1 MNDLLVQLRITTIRS
16 RGKFGGAIFSGQTD
30 AGDHYVAVC
39 HHKLI
44 PDSSL
49 VDKGQHW
56 TIRGTPTL
64 RESFGTNGFKIKETQ
79 IAAEEAEL
87 LRPSG
92 RNIIGWIAECPD
104 CPGIAPRSPRRGS
117 GGPGPAARRRP

>member
-1 MNDLLVQLRITTIRS
+1 MSDLSVQLRITSVRS
-16 RGKFGGAIFSGQTD
+16 RGKFGGAIF
-30 AGDHYVAVC
+30 AGRTEQGDQYVAVC

-64 RESFGTNGFKIKETQ
+64 RESVMDMRIPHQTGH
-79 IAAEEAEL
+79 
-87 LRPSG
+87 
-92 RNIIGWIAECPD
+92 
-104 CPGIAPRSPRRGS
+104 
-117 GGPGPAARRRP
+117 